1 MEKLLIQQFKQLGLK
16 IMEELYITKKQ
27 VEKAVEVS
35 LAEILSKKGFTYM
48 KTKGNFRRKTS
59 YGFDEIYT
67 AITNFWPLKQDFG
80 IGMHLRISEVEEL
93 IAKFFDYRFGNF
105 TKPNV
110 ANWTTSNQNIILT
123 NQSELGYRELYTS
136 KDINLCCQEL
146 IQIFSNEEV
155 YSFFDEFSKIE
166 NVCKKTKEDFNLAI
180 EKKWAISCGSSIH
193 FFIILKLAND
203 IEYEYYKELII
214 SLIKSQKLNK
224 EIQETP
230 IEQEQALYECIEYLD
245 NLK

>member
-1 MEKLLIQQFKQLGLK
+1 
-16 IMEELYITKKQ
+16 MEELYITKKQ
-27 VEKAVEVS
+27 VEKAVEIS

-48 KTKGNFRRKTS
+48 KTKGNFIRKTS

-80 IGMHLRISEVEEL
+80 IGMSLRISEFEVL
-93 IAKFFDYRFGNF
+93 FAKFFDHRFGNF
-105 TKPNV
+105 TKSNV
-110 ANWTTSNQNIILT
+110 ANRTTTHQKITLT
-123 NQSELGYRELYTS
+123 NILETGQRELYTS

-146 IQIFSNEEV
+146 IQFFNNEEV
-155 YSFFDEFSKIE
+155 FSFFDEFSKIE
-166 NVCKKTKEDFNLAI
+166 NVCKKMKEDFNLAI
-180 EKKWAISCGSSIH
+180 EKKRAISCGGSIR

-230 IEQEQALYECIEYLD
+230 IEQEQALYDCIEYLD
-245 NLK
+245 K